1 MSTKETAMTNTAAW
15 DRIADT
21 WAAHRGVATDTIS
34 YGRDLPTDRELRLVS
49 NLSAKRVLDLGCGH
63 GINAIAM
70 AKSGAK
76 VIAIDASAAMLD
88 HAERQAIASK
98 TKVELRNG
106 DLSELAWLRAESIDF
121 ALSVGALSEVEDLDR
136 ALRQVHRVLKPGSNF
151 VFSHAH
157 PFGMCCHRDYDE
169 PGALALGALEV
180 RHSYFDESPI
190 TVHEFDEAFNVFP
203 RSFSM
208 LFGALGRAG
217 FGVDA
222 LIEPEPVAQS
232 FTGPAVP
239 TTLIV
244 KARKLGN

>member
-1 MSTKETAMTNTAAW
+1 MTNTEAW

-21 WAAHRGVATDTIS
+21 LAAQTGTGTGAVS
-34 YGRDLPTDRELRLVS
+34 YGRDLPTDSELRLVG
-49 NLSAKRVLDLGCGH
+49 NVTNKRVLDLGCGT
-63 GINAIAM
+63 GMNAIAM
-70 AKSGAK
+70 AREGAK
-76 VIAIDASAAMLD
+76 VIAIDASSTMLSHGERAAT
-88 HAERQAIASK
+88 AAK
-98 TKVELRNG
+98 VKVEWRTG

-136 ALRQVHRVLKPGSNF
+136 ALRQVHRVLKAGSNF

-157 PFGMCCHRDYDE
+157 PFGLCCQRDYDE

-180 RHSYFDESPI
+180 RYSYFDEASI
-190 TVHEFDEAFNVFP
+190 IMHEFDEAFEMFP

-239 TTLIV
+239 ATLII